1 MKKQYVRIA
10 VVISLLMILA
20 FVILGWVAF
29 NSQRKFNKAMYEQ
42 DISSHFQIFYDQL
55 SHPLI
60 SDNEY
65 MFYNDLHIFGTDVLL
80 SGLDFNA
87 DMGYYGKMYIDYSGK
102 SSVIDLQSVQGY
114 EGNFDIDEYLK
125 RERGYVTPV
134 NRDPDV
140 IKLDNKAEQIF
151 NELSETT
158 FDYPDSNEFNEAV
171 SFYEKGDDGF
181 QVYELIWKSA
191 TKPLC
196 FRLRCV
202 FTYDVTRDIFA
213 ILKPTYMIFLFD
225 WLVIEVLLI
234 VAMIIF
240 YQVRVRYETRQ
251 TALTN
256 GVAHDLK
263 TPLAIVKAY
272 AENWGTIKEEER
284 SEYSQ
289 NLISEVDSMTSIV
302 NSLLYLTRVNSDK
315 NKLLFEKVELMSLI
329 GSVCSKMNMLI
340 EERGLDID
348 ITSEEKDG
356 SYMINADLDM
366 MRVILSNFLSNAIK
380 YSDKKIRISVSEKK
394 GNVVFSITNDGKT
407 INKKDLKKIWDT
419 FYKTDSSRT
428 DRINSHGLGLAINK
442 TLLKVHKAKFG
453 CRSNDSI
460 GTEFW
465 FSMKRIR

>member
-10 VVISLLMILA
+10 AFISLVLMFA
-20 FVILGWVAF
+20 FVLYSWSAYF
-29 NSQRKFNKAMYEQ
+29 SYRNSKEEMYKEE
-42 DISSHFQIFYDQL
+42 IHSYFKNFYDQL
-55 SHPLI
+55 YKPLI
-60 SDNEY
+60 PDNEY
-65 MFYNDLHIFGTDVLL
+65 IYTEGMYIFGTDVLL
-80 SGLDFNA
+80 SGLADNS
-87 DMGYYGKMYIDYSGK
+87 DMGYYGKMYIDYSGN
-102 SSVIDLQSVQGY
+102 SSVIDMQSVQGY
-114 EGNFDIDEYLK
+114 EGNFDINEYHK
-125 RERGYVTPV
+125 RQLDYVMSSVYRPYDI
-134 NRDPDV
+134 RE
-140 IKLDNKAEQIF
+140 LDNKAEQIF
-151 NELSETT
+151 NELSGTT
-158 FDYPDSNEFNEAV
+158 FDYPEYPEAV
-171 SFYEKGDDGF
+171 TFYEKSEDGF
-181 QVYELIWKSA
+181 QVYEFKWKSD
-191 TKPLC
+191 TKQLTY
-196 FRLRCV
+196 RLRCV
-202 FTYDVTRDIFA
+202 FTYDVNRKILDILLPYYRF
-213 ILKPTYMIFLFD
+213 LLFD
-225 WLVIEVLLI
+225 WLVIELLFI

-240 YQVRVRYETRQ
+240 YQVRVRYEIRQ

-284 SEYSQ
+284 AEYSE

-302 NSLLYLTRVNSDK
+302 NNLLYMTRVNSDK
-315 NKLLFEKVELMSLI
+315 SKLTFEKVELMSLI
-329 GSVCSKMNMLI
+329 GSVYSKMNMLI

-453 CRSNDSI
+453 CRSNDTN

-465 FSMKRIR
+465 FSMKKMK